1 MKKARDFAAG
11 FAVAFML
18 AIASDGLAESVR
30 YSAFNC
36 RGEGY
41 ESPSGGT
48 AVATG
53 VKTFWNTDDA
63 RYNPLYCPHNSSVS
77 FPLTDVERV
86 LLQVHLPEAQTQSWN
101 GGAKAC
107 VSWSY
112 TSGGTSYYTAACD
125 DLVEWSPTASGGLE
139 MTLSNTAFD
148 LDQWHDHP
156 AGFPYI
162 VVYPGGTPGNI
173 HNPSSEIS
181 SATVVGYKVLD
192 N

>member
-18 AIASDGLAESVR
+18 ATVSDGLAEGVR

-36 RGEGY
+36 LGGY

-53 VKTFWNTDDA
+53 VKTFWNNDDA
-63 RYNPLYCPHNSSVS
+63 RYAPVYCPHNSSGS

-86 LLQVHLPEAQTQSWN
+86 LLQVYLPEAQTEGYN

-107 VSWSY
+107 VSWSH
-112 TSGGTSYYTAACD
+112 TSGGTSHYSAACD
-125 DLVEWSPTASGGLE
+125 DLVEWSPTAVGGTE

-156 AGFPYI
+156 AAFPYI
-162 VVYPGGTPGNI
+162 IVYPGGWPGYGAA
-173 HNPSSEIS
+173 PSTAIS

-192 N
+192 T